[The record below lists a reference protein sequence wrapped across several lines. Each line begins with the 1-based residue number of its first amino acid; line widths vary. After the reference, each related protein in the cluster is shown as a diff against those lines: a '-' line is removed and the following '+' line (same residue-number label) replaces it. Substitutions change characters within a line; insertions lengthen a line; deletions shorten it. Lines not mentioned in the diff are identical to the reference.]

1 MIHSSVERTSHPTA
15 TPACMAT
22 IIKKVISVSAVFLLG
37 SGVALASPC
46 ASQGNTSTLKAEA
59 LLRANDS
66 KMAYAWLNTD
76 MRLQSGELGSP
87 EIGTA
92 ASGEAYRKAA
102 SMFEQ
107 GRGVVANE
115 HIAQHLNWM
124 GAQFMDPDAMF
135 KTAQNFFA
143 QGNRKDGW
151 EWAEKAK
158 DCGHA
163 GAVVMLI
170 ERSIHE
176 GDAQAALKYLDHGIS
191 KGIPRAKFI
200 LAEQYDK
207 GGLGLPKDH
216 QRSFNWYYL
225 AAKDG
230 IAEAKS
236 AIAYYF
242 VRGLHGVQDDY
253 AALHWYHEAAKAGH
267 VESMTAYGWMLANG
281 KGGQVDLGEANH
293 YFKKAARQ
301 GDKQAVLFLKQ
312 YAQQRP

>member
-1 MIHSSVERTSHPTA
+1 MIHPSVERTSHPTA

-115 HIAQHLNWM
+115 HFAQHLNWM

-176 GDAQAALKYLDHGIS
+176 GDAQAALKYLDQGLS

-216 QRSFNWYYL
+216 LRAFNWYVL

-236 AIAYYF
+236 AVGYYF
-242 VRGLHGVQDDY
+242 FSGAHGVQDET
-253 AALHWYHEAAKAGH
+253 AAVHWYHEAAKAGH
-267 VESMTAYGWMLANG
+267 VESMTAYAWMILNG
-281 KGGQVDLGEANH
+281 KGQAVDIEGGE
-293 YFKKAARQ
+293 YFLKKASVK
-301 GDKQAVLFLKQ
+301 GDKNATAFLKK
-312 YAQQRP
+312 RSKKF